1 MGISSL
7 NSGNTEITDNKA
19 KAEIL
24 SNQFKAVSTDEDV
37 DTIPDMDS
45 NGVSDID
52 PLVFQTKGI
61 VSLLRNINTKKASG
75 HDGISCWVLKEAAEE
90 IIFNQSL
97 TTGQPPGDWK
107 CANVTS
113 VFKKGSK
120 KEACDYIPVSLT
132 SVPRKILEHIIFN
145 HIMGHLEAHH
155 VLVNYQHGFRRGRSC
170 ESQLIT
176 IVEHIARNLIR
187 PWKTD

>member
-24 SNQFKAVSTDEDV
+24 SNQFKAVFTDEDV

-61 VSLLRNINTKKASG
+61 VSLLRNIAGATHVKAS
-75 HDGISCWVLKEAAEE
+75 
-90 IIFNQSL
+90 
-97 TTGQPPGDWK
+97 
-107 CANVTS
+107 
-113 VFKKGSK
+113 
-120 KEACDYIPVSLT
+120 
-132 SVPRKILEHIIFN
+132 
-145 HIMGHLEAHH
+145 
-155 VLVNYQHGFRRGRSC
+155 
-170 ESQLIT
+170 
-176 IVEHIARNLIR
+176 
-187 PWKTD
+187 